1 MAQVLAGG
9 GSERLRITVQFPLGI
24 GQMHQRHH
32 CKQHPLIPGG
42 QVVQHLSRLFSLLLQ
57 IIRHHR
63 REVVIAVLPPLPVG
77 HVGLHTQQA
86 ALQLPYRLIR
96 RYWDDVNGQHQVPV
110 QCSQLVDHGV
120 LDVAGI
126 LFEEQHPPVLVPH
139 DKVVFLELQA
149 VRADSILEG
158 MPFPH
163 TVPEVDAEPVL
174 LSGAVEVMEDSQPFH
189 GIQLFTVGVQTMEVG
204 SHIMHGPVKKRP
216 GLLRALA
223 VDREGDIP
231 LLHHAVGSV
240 GGLVQK
246 HGVVLRPVSVQMIVP
261 ARDEDLLFHI
271 FPCDALVVDGDLGRR
286 PGIQCIEQFGV
297 IQEHRRLV
305 LF

>member
-1 MAQVLAGG
+1 
-9 GSERLRITVQFPLGI
+9 
-24 GQMHQRHH
+24 
-32 CKQHPLIPGG
+32 
-42 QVVQHLSRLFSLLLQ
+42 
-57 IIRHHR
+57 
-63 REVVIAVLPPLPVG
+63 
-77 HVGLHTQQA
+77 
-86 ALQLPYRLIR
+86 
-96 RYWDDVNGQHQVPV
+96 
-110 QCSQLVDHGV
+110 
-120 LDVAGI
+120 
-126 LFEEQHPPVLVPH
+126 
-139 DKVVFLELQA
+139 
-149 VRADSILEG
+149 
-158 MPFPH
+158 
-163 TVPEVDAEPVL
+163 
-174 LSGAVEVMEDSQPFH
+174 
-189 GIQLFTVGVQTMEVG
+189 MEVG

-246 HGVVLRPVSVQMIVP
+246 HGVVLRTVSVQMIVP